1 MDNCNHLIQKGNR
14 VYGGASN
21 SSNGSKK
28 FGAYVEKNVSVD
40 TDANKYGKASGGKKI
55 FKTKNK

>member
-1 MDNCNHLIQKGNR
+1 MDSCNHLIQKGNR
-14 VYGGASN
+14 VYGGASG
-21 SSNGSKK
+21 SSKK
-28 FGAYVEKNVSVD
+28 FGAYAEKNISKG

>member
-14 VYGGASN
+14 VYGGSAN
-21 SSNGSKK
+21 KGKK

-55 FKTKNK
+55 FKSKNKY

>member
-14 VYGGASN
+14 VYGG

-28 FGAYVEKNVSVD
+28 FSAYAAKNVSKD

-55 FKTKNK
+55 FKLKNK

>member
-14 VYGGASN
+14 VYSGTSG
-21 SSNGSKK
+21 GSKK

>member
-14 VYGGASN
+14 VYNGASG
-21 SSNGSKK
+21 SSKK
-28 FGAYVEKNVSVD
+28 FGAYAEKNVSVD
-40 TDANKYGKASGGKKI
+40 TDANKYGKAFSGKKI